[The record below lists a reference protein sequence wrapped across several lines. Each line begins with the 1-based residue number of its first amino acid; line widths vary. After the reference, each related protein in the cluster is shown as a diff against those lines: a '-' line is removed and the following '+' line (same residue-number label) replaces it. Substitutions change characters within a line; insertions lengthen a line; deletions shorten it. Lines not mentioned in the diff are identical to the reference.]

1 VWDGSGWGKK
11 MEVDTQSKEVNEDDS
26 AIGMQV
32 ETVAKPS

>member
-1 VWDGSGWGKK
+1 MGLDGGKK
-11 MEVDTQSKEVNEDDS
+11 MEVDTQSKEVDKDYS